1 MGRMAFLRAY
11 LDAIE
16 AGATGEELAAFFTSD
31 VEQVEFPN
39 RLVASGA
46 TRDLTAIL
54 DGAVRGQAVLRS
66 QRFEITRLVEAA
78 EVAAAEATWTGV
90 LAIPVGSIPAGG
102 EMRARFAMF
111 FEFRDDRIARQHNYD
126 CFDPF

>member
-1 MGRMAFLRAY
+1 MSHADLIRRY

-16 AGATGEELAAFFTSD
+16 AGATGDALAAFFTPD

-39 RLVASGA
+39 RLVATGA
-46 TRDLTAIL
+46 TRDLAAIL

-66 QRFEITRLVEAA
+66 QRFDLHRVIEAGDA
-78 EVAAAEATWTGV
+78 AAAEATWTGV
-90 LAIPVGSIPAGG
+90 LAVPLGTIPAGG
-102 EMRARFAMF
+102 EMRARFAMV
-111 FEFRDDRIARQHNYD
+111 FEIRDGRIARQHNYD

>member
-1 MGRMAFLRAY
+1 MSHAAFIRRY

-16 AGATGEELAAFFTSD
+16 AGATGDDLAGFFTAD

-46 TRDLTAIL
+46 TRGLAAIL
-54 DGAVRGQAVLRS
+54 EGAVRGQAVLRS
-66 QRFEITRLVEAA
+66 QRYELHRVIESGD
-78 EVAAAEATWTGV
+78 EAAAEATWTGV
-90 LAIPVGSIPAGG
+90 LAVPIGSIAPGG
-102 EMRARFAMF
+102 EMRARFAMV
-111 FEFRDDRIARQHNYD
+111 FEFRDGRIARQHNYD

>member
-1 MGRMAFLRAY
+1 VSHAEPVRRY

-16 AGATGEELAAFFTSD
+16 AGATGDALAAFFTPD

-39 RLVASGA
+39 RLMPTGA
-46 TRDLTAIL
+46 RRDLAAIL
-54 DGAVRGQAVLRS
+54 EGAVRGQAVLRS
-66 QRFEITRLVEAA
+66 QRYELHRVVEAGDH
-78 EVAAAEATWTGV
+78 VAAEATWTGV
-90 LAIPVGSIPAGG
+90 LAVPVGQTPAGG

-111 FEFRDDRIARQHNYD
+111 FEFRDGRIARQHNYD

>member
-1 MGRMAFLRAY
+1 MSRAELIRRY

-16 AGATGEELAAFFTSD
+16 AGTTGDDLAAFFSPD

-39 RLVASGA
+39 RLVPAGA
-46 TRDLTAIL
+46 TRDLAAIL

-66 QRFEITRLVEAA
+66 QRYELHRVVEDGDR
-78 EVAAAEATWTGV
+78 AAAEATWRGV
-90 LAIPVGSIPAGG
+90 LAVPIGSVPAGG
-102 EMRARFAMF
+102 EMRARFAMV
-111 FEFRDDRIARQHNYD
+111 FEFRGERIARQHNYD